1 MRRIIF
7 WATIASGVA
16 AAIIMYRRGES
27 LPTIA
32 KATVTNPIGSL
43 VNELKSA

>member
-16 AAIIMYRRGES
+16 AAYMMYRRGES
-27 LPTIA
+27 LPSIA
-32 KATVTNPIGSL
+32 GKAVLNPVGSL